1 MSLVGTVRVKCPA
14 CGVERESKLVSSIN
28 TRSSPELK
36 QQLLRGEL
44 NRHDCACGKR
54 VQLASNVLY
63 HDPDADYYCQVCP
76 GDARA
81 IETAAAVFRGSGAT
95 GTQRIVPSLNALIEK
110 VKLLDAALDDWAIEL
125 LKVVLLASCGVS
137 DLDRVLLFE
146 ARDGDLLRW
155 VLFDEV
161 GAPQALGSPLAAY
174 EELRRERANARPK
187 AADLQIDRAWA
198 VDALRTMFA
207 GSN

>member
-14 CGVERESKLVSSIN
+14 CGVERDSKLVSSIN

-44 NRHDCACGKR
+44 NRQDCACGKR

-81 IETAAAVFRGSGAT
+81 IETAAAAFRASGAA
-95 GTQRIVPSLNALIEK
+95 GTRRIVPSLNALIEK
-110 VKLLDAALDDWAIEL
+110 VKLLDAGLDDWAIEL
-125 LKVVLLASCGVS
+125 LKVVLLASRGVS
-137 DLDRVLLFE
+137 DLDRVLLFD
-146 ARDGDLLRW
+146 ARAGDLLRW
-155 VLFDEV
+155 VVFDEA
-161 GAPQALGSPLAAY
+161 GAPQALGSPVAAY
-174 EELRRERANARPK
+174 EQLRRERAGARPK
-187 AADLQIDRAWA
+187 PADLQIDRAWA
-198 VDALRTMFA
+198 VDALRTLFA

>member
-14 CGVERESKLVSSIN
+14 CGVERETKLVSSIN

-44 NRHDCACGKR
+44 NRHHCACGKR

-81 IETAAAVFRGSGAT
+81 LETAVAGFRGSGAT

-110 VKLLDAALDDWAIEL
+110 VKLLDAGLDDWAIEL
-125 LKVVLLASCGVS
+125 FKVVLLASRGGS
-137 DLDRVLLFE
+137 ELDRVLLFE
-146 ARDGDLLRW
+146 ARGGDLLHW
-155 VLFDEV
+155 VLFDEA
-161 GAPQALGSPLAAY
+161 GAPQTLGSPLAAY
-174 EELRRERANARPK
+174 EDLRRERASARPK

-198 VDALRTMFA
+198 VEALRTMFV